1 VFDFWEQCD
10 AAEREALL
18 AQLREIDPHAVNTV
32 RRSMIRRPSAAWL
45 PRTLASRLRA

>member
-1 VFDFWEQCD
+1 MFEFWEHCD

-32 RRSMIRRPSAAWL
+32 RRSMFQRPSATWL